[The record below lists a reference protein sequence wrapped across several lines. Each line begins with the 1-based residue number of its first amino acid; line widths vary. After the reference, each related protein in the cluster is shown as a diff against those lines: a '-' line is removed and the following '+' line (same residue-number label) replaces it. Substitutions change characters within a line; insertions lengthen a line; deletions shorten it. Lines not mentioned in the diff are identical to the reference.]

1 MGKFT
6 ARTSENPTPAQALDD
21 LVVVIT
27 GGARGIGRAV
37 ASEFLAAG
45 SRVVAV
51 DRSWEGDGAEDTAK
65 AFEDTGRA
73 LTLAADITD
82 EASVAAALEQ
92 TLARFGQVDVLI
104 NNAACRQRY
113 LFPPNGLASVLE
125 TTRED
130 WDAMLAVNMYGT
142 LNMIRAFITPMLERG
157 RGSIINVGT
166 RGSVL
171 PPVAP
176 GVWRGQHPELRNQP
190 YDASKAAMCSM
201 SVYLAAEVRDQG
213 VAVNVVFP
221 GATFTTGSAEI
232 AEGRR
237 RDGIVERPYLRP
249 EHLAP
254 VMKHLAVQTPAGETG
269 LVIDSVQWNRDHGLG
284 DDEQWWYRG

>member
-1 MGKFT
+1 MTDGGTT
-6 ARTSENPTPAQALDD
+6 ALGD

-37 ASEFLAAG
+37 ALEFLADGA
-45 SRVVAV
+45 RVAAI
-51 DRSWEGDGAEDTAK
+51 DRSWAGDGAEDTA
-65 AFEDTGRA
+65 RA
-73 LTLAADITD
+73 LADSGRGLALTADITD
-82 EASVAAALEQ
+82 EASVAASLESV
-92 TLARFGQVDVLI
+92 LDRFGQVDVLV

-113 LFPPNGLASVLE
+113 LFSPTGLASVLE
-125 TTRED
+125 TKRSD
-130 WDAMLAVNMYGT
+130 WDAMLAVNLYGT
-142 LNMIRAFITPMLERG
+142 LNMIRAYVTPMLERG

-171 PPVAP
+171 PPVEP

-201 SVYLAAEVRDQG
+201 SVYLAAEIADQG

-232 AEGRR
+232 AAGRK

-249 EHLAP
+249 DHLAP
-254 VMKHLAVQTPAGETG
+254 VMKHLALQTGAGETG

-284 DDEQWWYRG
+284 DDEQWWYRA

>member
-1 MGKFT
+1 MASEGT
-6 ARTSENPTPAQALDD
+6 AALND
-21 LVVVIT
+21 VVVVVT

-37 ASEFLAAG
+37 AHEFLAGGA
-45 SRVVAV
+45 RVAAV
-51 DRSWEGDGAEDTAK
+51 DRSWEGDGAEDAAK
-65 AFEDTGRA
+65 ALTGTGQA
-73 LTLAADITD
+73 LTVTADITD
-82 EASVAAALEQ
+82 EASVAASLEQ
-92 TLARFGQVDVLI
+92 VLGRFGRVDVLV

-113 LFPPNGLASVLE
+113 LFSPTGLASVLE
-125 TTRED
+125 TKRSD
-130 WDAMLAVNMYGT
+130 WDAMLGVNLYGT
-142 LNMIRAFITPMLERG
+142 LNMIRAYVAPMLAQG

-171 PPVAP
+171 PPVEP

-201 SVYLAAEVRDQG
+201 SVYLAAELKDQG

-232 AEGRR
+232 AAGRR

-254 VMKHLAVQTPAGETG
+254 VMKHLAVQTSAGETG
-269 LVIDSVQWNRDHGLG
+269 LVIDSVQWNRDHGFG
-284 DDEQWWYRG
+284 DDEQWWYRE